1 MSPSPYRILL
11 AGWILL
17 SACGNTSP
25 RIALAELDYA
35 EVANTTGWQLRI
47 YGDGSASLSHEQLP
61 AHHLNYPVGTFSVR
75 PARRIVAKCR
85 QQLISPV
92 CTSIKF
98 YSSSAN
104 ELEECPCATKN
115 WAEEVMEQAID
126 EMQLAIDAGASE
138 RSCRMLLRQW
148 LAAR

>member
-1 MSPSPYRILL
+1 MGVVIETPRLL
-11 AGWILL
+11 LRSW
-17 SACGNTSP
+17 TDED
-25 RIALAELDYA
+25 RED
-35 EVANTTGWQLRI
+35 VRRI

-61 AHHLNYPVGTFSVR
+61 APHLHYPVGSFSAR

-92 CTSIKF
+92 CTSIRF
-98 YSSSAN
+98 YNSAVH
-104 ELEECPCATKN
+104 EVEDCPCASGN
-115 WAEEVMEQAID
+115 WANEVMEQAIAD
-126 EMQLAIDAGASE
+126 MQLAIDAGASE